1 MPNVRRLVI
10 KVRRRPVIALGLGV
24 LVVTAG
30 LAVHDLWRNRTSSAA
45 RAESEFRA
53 ATAALAKLKR
63 DWNRSIEE
71 LARTNGVIAWKEARI
86 EETNE
91 ITADLKRQSAQP
103 ETRPLDDF
111 VVGFCEV
118 CLTEENMDLANARRR
133 RAQIAA
139 EKLQIEQQIA
149 AHEAAIRQL
158 AAAAAALE

>member
-1 MPNVRRLVI
+1 MPNVRRSVI
-10 KVRRRPVIALGLGV
+10 KVRRRTVVAWGLGV
-24 LVVTAG
+24 LVITAG
-30 LAVHDLWRNRTSSAA
+30 LAVLDLWQNRTHAAA
-45 RAESEFRA
+45 RAQSEYRA
-53 ATAALAKLKR
+53 ATEALARLKR

-91 ITADLKRQSAQP
+91 ITADLKRQTAQP
-103 ETRPLDDF
+103 ETRPLDDV

-118 CLTEENMDLANARRR
+118 CITEENMDLANARRR

-158 AAAAAALE
+158 VAAADAKE